1 MIKESCFMKTQK
13 MKAKKGGFLTGILI
27 VSLLLSMNVKGQSA
41 KRHYKAGEDFIESKK
56 FEFAIDEFTKA
67 IEIDPDYTKAYIE
80 RGKLYDK
87 AGNKD
92 AAIED
97 FSKAVV
103 FEPKNKE
110 LFYFLGKCYNEAGKY
125 NLALGALNR
134 ASKLAKR
141 ELLPYQEKIKTLL
154 ALERFERAREV
165 ADTALVIKDNSL
177 NNYYMG
183 VISVKLEEFDKAEKF
198 FNKSISKSRYF
209 VAARLDLA
217 DLCRNREQLDKAMI
231 HCNYVLNLD
240 KRNIRA
246 YHIRSDLYVKEL
258 EYPNGINDI
267 SRIIILD
274 TDNPKWYALRGSY
287 YQQFNQHLNAVN
299 DYSVA
304 ISLDKENP
312 DYYFSRARSYEHSMN
327 FASAAK
333 DYETITQLSE
343 YNVDAKKLLDA
354 TKARLFEINRE
365 NDKPEIIIVDPE
377 PKSGTILELPGDKET
392 VLLKGKVWDESDLEY
407 LKIND
412 KDVRFDKKDNHYEF
426 ITDVD
431 IRGFD
436 ELVIT
441 ALDVYDNKQT
451 GIFPIKRTEVN
462 PPQVKIIAPYAS
474 DNNLI
479 YLESNDPT
487 LYIEGQITDES
498 HIRSIFIEGVTA
510 SYRMDVENPKFSA
523 NIDIMNKNRFTVV
536 AEDMFG
542 NRTEKEFTLNREAAM
557 LAQDNPM
564 GKTWVVF
571 IENSKYEVFASLEGP
586 VKDISLMKA
595 SFAKYQIHNI
605 ITKQNMTKEELEK
618 FFSIELRD
626 LLRSNRVNSLLVW
639 YAGHGKFVNETGYW
653 IPVDAQRDDE
663 FTYYNINTLKAAMQS
678 YSSSLTHTL
687 VVTDACESGPT
698 FYQAMRSTP
707 KARSCDDWTA
717 TRFKSSQVFSSA
729 GYELAVDNSQ
739 FTRTFANSLANNPN
753 ACIPIEKIVSQV
765 TIAVIKNNQQR
776 PKFGKIAG
784 LEDENGTFFFIL
796 K

>member
-1 MIKESCFMKTQK
+1 MKT
-13 MKAKKGGFLTGILI
+13 KKGSFLICILI

-41 KRHYKAGEDFIESKK
+41 KKHYKAGVVYIESKK

-67 IEIDPDYTKAYIE
+67 VELDPDFAKAYIE

-87 AGNKD
+87 AGNKE

-97 FSKAVV
+97 FSKAVI

-110 LFYFLGKCYNEAGKY
+110 LFYYLGKCYNEAGKY
-125 NLALGALNR
+125 NKALVALNR
-134 ASKLAKR
+134 ATNFAKR
-141 ELLPYQEKIKTLL
+141 ELPPRQEKIKTLL
-154 ALERFERAREV
+154 ALEKFERAREV
-165 ADTALVIKDNSL
+165 ADSALVIKDNSL

-183 VISVKLEEFDKAEKF
+183 VISVKLEELDKAEKF
-198 FNKSISKSRYF
+198 FNKSISQSRYF
-209 VAARLDLA
+209 VLAHLDLA
-217 DLCRNREQLDKAMI
+217 DLYRNREQLDKALT

-240 KRNIRA
+240 KKNIRA
-246 YHIRSDLYVKEL
+246 YHIRSDLYVKQL

-287 YQQFNQHLNAVN
+287 YQQFNQHLNAIN

-304 ISLDKENP
+304 ISLDEKNP
-312 DYYFSRARSYEHSMN
+312 DYYFARAKSYEHAMN

-365 NDKPEIIIVDPE
+365 NNKPEIIIVDPE

-392 VLLKGKVWDESDLEY
+392 FLLKGKVWDESDLDY

-412 KDVRFDKKDNHYEF
+412 KEVRFEKKENHYEF
-426 ITDVD
+426 VTDVD

-451 GIFPIKRTEVN
+451 GIFPIKRTEVD
-462 PPQVKIIAPYAS
+462 PPRVKIITPFAS

-479 YLESNDPT
+479 YLESNEPT

-510 SYRMDVENPKFSA
+510 SYRMNVENPKFSA
-523 NIDIMNKNRFTVV
+523 NIDIMNKNKFTVL

-542 NRTEKEFTLNREAAM
+542 NRVEKVFTLNREGS
-557 LAQDNPM
+557 LLSENNPM
-564 GKTWVVF
+564 GKTWVIF

-586 VKDISLMKA
+586 VKDISLMKS

-605 ITKQNMTKEELEK
+605 ITKQNMTKEKMEK

-626 LLRSNRVNSLLVW
+626 LLRSNHVNSLLVW

-653 IPVDAQRDDE
+653 IPVDAKRDDE

-717 TRFKSSQVFSSA
+717 TKSKSSQVFSSA

-753 ACIPIEKIVSQV
+753 ACIPIENIVSQV

>member
-1 MIKESCFMKTQK
+1 MKTQK
-13 MKAKKGGFLTGILI
+13 SKTRKSSFLIGILI
-27 VSLLLSMNVKGQSA
+27 VSLLLSMNVQGQSA
-41 KRHYKAGEDFIESKK
+41 KKHFKAGEDYVESKN
-56 FEFAIDEFTKA
+56 FEFAINEFAKA
-67 IEIDPDYTKAYIE
+67 VALDPDFTKAYIE

-103 FEPKNKE
+103 FEPKNKDI
-110 LFYFLGKCYNEAGKY
+110 FYYLGKCYNETGKY
-125 NLALGALNR
+125 NQALGALNK
-134 ASKLAKR
+134 ATSLAKR
-141 ELLPYQEKIKTLL
+141 ELPPYQEKILTLL
-154 ALERFERAREV
+154 ALEKFERAREV
-165 ADTALVIKDNSL
+165 VDTALVIKDNFL
-177 NNYYMG
+177 NNYYKG
-183 VISVKLEEFDKAEKF
+183 VISVKLEEFVNAEKF
-198 FNKSISKSRYF
+198 FNKSITKSKYF

-217 DLCRNREQLDKAMI
+217 DLYRNQGKLDNAMI
-231 HCNYVLNLD
+231 QCNYVLNLD
-240 KRNIRA
+240 KKNIKA
-246 YHIRSDLYVKEL
+246 YHIRSDVMVKQL

-287 YQQFNQHLNAVN
+287 YQQFNQHLNAIN

-304 ISLDKENP
+304 ISFDKENP
-312 DYYFSRARSYEHSMN
+312 DYYFARAKSYEHAMN
-327 FASAAK
+327 YTSAGK

-365 NDKPEIIIVDPE
+365 NDKPEIIVVDPE
-377 PKSGTILELPGDKET
+377 PTSGTILELPGDKET
-392 VLLKGKVWDESDLEY
+392 FLIKGKVWDNSDLNY

-412 KDVRFDKKDNHYEF
+412 KDVHFDKKENHYEF

-441 ALDVYDNKQT
+441 VLDVYDNKQT
-451 GIFPIKRTEVN
+451 GIFPIKRTEVE
-462 PPQVKIIAPYAS
+462 PPLVKIIAPYAS

-479 YLESNDPT
+479 YLESNDPI
-487 LYIEGQITDES
+487 LYIEGQITDKS
-498 HIRSIFIEGVTA
+498 FIRSIFIEGVTA

-523 NIDIMNKNRFTVV
+523 NIDILNKNKFTVV

-542 NRTEKEFTLNREAAM
+542 NRTEKEFTLNRKGAIFS
-557 LAQDNPM
+557 QNNPM

-586 VKDISLMKA
+586 VKDVSLMKA

-605 ITKQNMTKEELEK
+605 ITKQNMTKAELEK

-626 LLRSNRVNSLLVW
+626 LLRSNHVNSLLVW

-653 IPVDAQRDDE
+653 IPADAQRDDE
-663 FTYYNINTLKAAMQS
+663 FTYYNINTLKTAMQS

-687 VVTDACESGPT
+687 VVSDACESGPT

-707 KARSCDDWTA
+707 KERSCDDWTA
-717 TRFKSSQVFSSA
+717 TKSKSSQVFSSA

-739 FTRTFANSLANNPN
+739 FTSTFANSLANNPN
-753 ACIPIEKIVSQV
+753 SCIPIDNIVSHV
-765 TIAVIKNNQQR
+765 TIAVVKNNQQR

-784 LEDENGTFFFIL
+784 LEDENGTFFFML
-796 K
+796 KEQ

>member
-41 KRHYKAGEDFIESKK
+41 KRHYKAGEDFTESKK

-80 RGKLYDK
+80 RGKLYDN

-125 NLALGALNR
+125 NQALGALNR

-217 DLCRNREQLDKAMI
+217 DLCRNREQLDKAMT

-365 NDKPEIIIVDPE
+365 NDKPEIIIV
-377 PKSGTILELPGDKET
+377 
-392 VLLKGKVWDESDLEY
+392 
-407 LKIND
+407 
-412 KDVRFDKKDNHYEF
+412 
-426 ITDVD
+426 
-431 IRGFD
+431 
-436 ELVIT
+436 
-441 ALDVYDNKQT
+441 
-451 GIFPIKRTEVN
+451 
-462 PPQVKIIAPYAS
+462 
-474 DNNLI
+474 
-479 YLESNDPT
+479 
-487 LYIEGQITDES
+487 
-498 HIRSIFIEGVTA
+498 
-510 SYRMDVENPKFSA
+510 
-523 NIDIMNKNRFTVV
+523 
-536 AEDMFG
+536 
-542 NRTEKEFTLNREAAM
+542 
-557 LAQDNPM
+557 
-564 GKTWVVF
+564 
-571 IENSKYEVFASLEGP
+571 
-586 VKDISLMKA
+586 
-595 SFAKYQIHNI
+595 
-605 ITKQNMTKEELEK
+605 
-618 FFSIELRD
+618 
-626 LLRSNRVNSLLVW
+626 
-639 YAGHGKFVNETGYW
+639 
-653 IPVDAQRDDE
+653 
-663 FTYYNINTLKAAMQS
+663 
-678 YSSSLTHTL
+678 
-687 VVTDACESGPT
+687 
-698 FYQAMRSTP
+698 
-707 KARSCDDWTA
+707 
-717 TRFKSSQVFSSA
+717 
-729 GYELAVDNSQ
+729 
-739 FTRTFANSLANNPN
+739 
-753 ACIPIEKIVSQV
+753 
-765 TIAVIKNNQQR
+765 
-776 PKFGKIAG
+776 
-784 LEDENGTFFFIL
+784 
-796 K
+796 

>member
-1 MIKESCFMKTQK
+1 MKTQK
-13 MKAKKGGFLTGILI
+13 MKAKKSSFLTGILI

-41 KRHYKAGEDFIESKK
+41 KRHYKAGENYVESKK

-67 IEIDPDYTKAYIE
+67 VELDPDYTKAYVA

-110 LFYFLGKCYNEAGKY
+110 LFYFLGRCYNEAGKY
-125 NLALGALNR
+125 NQALRALNR
-134 ASKLAKR
+134 ATKLSKR
-141 ELLPYQEKIKTLL
+141 ELAPYQEKIKTLL
-154 ALERFERAREV
+154 ALERFEKARKV
-165 ADTALVIKDNSL
+165 ADTALVIKDNSI

-209 VAARLDLA
+209 VLAHLDLA
-217 DLCRNREQLDKAMI
+217 DLCRNREQLDKAMT

-240 KRNIRA
+240 KKNIRA

-258 EYPNGINDI
+258 EYPNAINDI

-312 DYYFSRARSYEHSMN
+312 DYYFARAKSYEHSMN
-327 FASAAK
+327 FTSAAK

-377 PKSGTILELPGDKET
+377 PKSGTILELAGDKET
-392 VLLKGKVWDESDLEY
+392 VLLKGKVWDESDLDY

-412 KDVRFDKKDNHYEF
+412 KDVRFEKKDNHYEF

-462 PPQVKIIAPYAS
+462 PPRVKIIAPYAS

-523 NIDIMNKNRFTVV
+523 NIDIMNKNKFTVIV
-536 AEDMFG
+536 EDMFG
-542 NRTEKEFTLNREAAM
+542 NRVEKEFTLNREAA
-557 LAQDNPM
+557 LLSEDNPM

-626 LLRSNRVNSLLVW
+626 LLRSNRVNSLLIW

-663 FTYYNINTLKAAMQS
+663 FTYYNINALKAAMQS

-698 FYQAMRSTP
+698 FYQAMRSIP
-707 KARSCDDWTA
+707 SDRSCDNWKD
-717 TRFKSSQVFSSA
+717 TRSKSSQVFSSA

-753 ACIPIEKIVSQV
+753 ACIPIENIVSQV

-776 PKFGKIAG
+776 PQFGKIAG

>member
-1 MIKESCFMKTQK
+1 MIKESCLMKTQK
-13 MKAKKGGFLTGILI
+13 MKAKKGSFLTGILI

-41 KRHYKAGEDFIESKK
+41 KRHYKAGVDFIESKK

-67 IEIDPDYTKAYIE
+67 IEVDPDYTKAYVK

-110 LFYFLGKCYNEAGKY
+110 LFYFLGRCYNEAGKY

-134 ASKLAKR
+134 ATKLSKR
-141 ELLPYQEKIKTLL
+141 ELAPYQEKIKTLL

-209 VAARLDLA
+209 VLAHLDLA
-217 DLCRNREQLDKAMI
+217 DLCRNREQLDKAMT
-231 HCNYVLNLD
+231 HCNHVLNLD
-240 KRNIRA
+240 KKNIRA

-258 EYPNGINDI
+258 EYPNAINDI

-304 ISLDKENP
+304 ISLDEENP
-312 DYYFSRARSYEHSMN
+312 DYYFARAKSYEHSMN
-327 FASAAK
+327 FTSAAK

-392 VLLKGKVWDESDLEY
+392 VLLKGKVWDESDLDY

-412 KDVRFDKKDNHYEF
+412 KDVRFEKKDNHYEF

-441 ALDVYDNKQT
+441 ALDIYDNKQT

-462 PPQVKIIAPYAS
+462 PPRVKIIAPYAS

-523 NIDIMNKNRFTVV
+523 NIDIMNKNKFTVV

-542 NRTEKEFTLNREAAM
+542 NRVEKEFTLNREAA
-557 LAQDNPM
+557 LLSEDNPM

-698 FYQAMRSTP
+698 FYQAMRSIP
-707 KARSCDDWTA
+707 SDRSCDNWKD
-717 TRFKSSQVFSSA
+717 TRSKSSQVFSSA
-729 GYELAVDNSQ
+729 GYELAIDNSQ

-753 ACIPIEKIVSQV
+753 ACIPIENIVSQV

>member
-1 MIKESCFMKTQK
+1 
-13 MKAKKGGFLTGILI
+13 
-27 VSLLLSMNVKGQSA
+27 
-41 KRHYKAGEDFIESKK
+41 
-56 FEFAIDEFTKA
+56 
-67 IEIDPDYTKAYIE
+67 
-80 RGKLYDK
+80 
-87 AGNKD
+87 
-92 AAIED
+92 
-97 FSKAVV
+97 
-103 FEPKNKE
+103 
-110 LFYFLGKCYNEAGKY
+110 
-125 NLALGALNR
+125 
-134 ASKLAKR
+134 
-141 ELLPYQEKIKTLL
+141 
-154 ALERFERAREV
+154 
-165 ADTALVIKDNSL
+165 
-177 NNYYMG
+177 
-183 VISVKLEEFDKAEKF
+183 
-198 FNKSISKSRYF
+198 
-209 VAARLDLA
+209 
-217 DLCRNREQLDKAMI
+217 
-231 HCNYVLNLD
+231 
-240 KRNIRA
+240 
-246 YHIRSDLYVKEL
+246 
-258 EYPNGINDI
+258 
-267 SRIIILD
+267 
-274 TDNPKWYALRGSY
+274 
-287 YQQFNQHLNAVN
+287 QFNQHLNAIN

-304 ISLDKENP
+304 ISHDKENP
-312 DYYFSRARSYEHSMN
+312 DYYFARAKSYEHAMN
-327 FASAAK
+327 YASAAK

-343 YNVDAKKLLDA
+343 YDVDAKKLLDA
-354 TKARLFEINRE
+354 TTARLFEINRE

-377 PKSGTILELPGDKET
+377 PKSGTILELSGDKET
-392 VLLKGKVWDESDLEY
+392 VLIKGKVWDNSDLSY

-412 KDVRFDKKDNHYEF
+412 KEVRFEKKENHYEF

-431 IRGFD
+431 IRDFD

-462 PPQVKIIAPYAS
+462 PPLVKIIAPYAS

-479 YLESNDPT
+479 YLENNDAN

-498 HIRSIFIEGVTA
+498 FIRSIFIEGVTA

-542 NRTEKEFTLNREAAM
+542 NKVEKEFTLNREGA
-557 LAQDNPM
+557 LISQDNPM

-586 VKDISLMKA
+586 IKDISLMKA

-605 ITKQNMTKEELEK
+605 ITKQDMTKAEMEK

-626 LLRSNRVNSLLVW
+626 LLRSNHVNSLLVW
-639 YAGHGKFVNETGYW
+639 YAGHGKFVNESGYW

-707 KARSCDDWTA
+707 KIRSCDDWTA
-717 TRFKSSQVFSSA
+717 TRSKSSQVFSSA

-753 ACIPIEKIVSQV
+753 ACMPIENIVSQV
-765 TIAVIKNNQQR
+765 TMAVVRNNQQR

-784 LEDENGTFFFIL
+784 LEDENGTFFFML
-796 K
+796 KEQ

>member
-1 MIKESCFMKTQK
+1 MKTI
-13 MKAKKGGFLTGILI
+13 KGGFLTGILI

-41 KRHYKAGEDFIESKK
+41 KKHYKAGEDFAETKN
-56 FEFAIDEFTKA
+56 FEFAIAEFTKA
-67 IEIDPDYTKAYIE
+67 VELDPDYTEAFVE
-80 RGKLYDK
+80 RGKLYDIT
-87 AGNKD
+87 GNKD

-103 FEPKNKE
+103 FEPKDEE
-110 LFYFLGKCYNEAGKY
+110 LFYFLGKCYNEVGKY
-125 NLALGALNR
+125 DQALGALNR
-134 ASKLAKR
+134 ATNLAKR
-141 ELLPYQEKIKTLL
+141 GLIPYQEKVKTLL

-165 ADTALVIKDNSL
+165 VDTALVIKDTPL

-183 VISVKLEEFDKAEKF
+183 VVSVKLEEFDKAEKF

-209 VAARLDLA
+209 VPARLDLA
-217 DLCRNREQLDKAMI
+217 DLCRNLDQLDKAMTQ
-231 HCNYVLNLD
+231 CNYVLTLD
-240 KRNIRA
+240 KKNIRA
-246 YHIRSDLYVKEL
+246 YHIRSDLYVKQL

-274 TDNPKWYALRGSY
+274 PDNPKWYALRGSY
-287 YQQFNQHLNAVN
+287 YQQFNQHLNSIN
-299 DYSVA
+299 DYSIA

-312 DYYFSRARSYEHSMN
+312 DYYFARAKSYEHAMN
-327 FASAAK
+327 FSSAGK

-354 TKARLFEINRE
+354 TMARLFEINRE

-377 PKSGTILELPGDKET
+377 PKSGTILELSGDKET
-392 VLLKGKVWDESDLEY
+392 VLLKGKVWDESDLNY

-412 KDVRFDKKDNHYEF
+412 KDVRFDKKENHYEF

-431 IRGFD
+431 IRGFN

-451 GIFPIKRTEVN
+451 GIFPIKRTEVD
-462 PPQVKIIAPYAS
+462 PPQVQIIAPYAS

-479 YLESNDPT
+479 YLESNDPS
-487 LYIEGQITDES
+487 LYIEGKITDES

-523 NIDIMNKNRFTVV
+523 NIDIMNKNKFTVV

-542 NRTEKEFTLNREAAM
+542 NRTEKEFTLNREGA
-557 LAQDNPM
+557 LISQNNPM

-605 ITKQNMTKEELEK
+605 ITKQDMTKEDLEK

-678 YSSSLTHTL
+678 YSSTLTHTL

-707 KARSCDDWTA
+707 TAKSCDDWTA
-717 TRFKSSQVFSSA
+717 SRSKSSQVFSSA

-739 FTRTFANSLANNPN
+739 FTRTFANSLANNPD
-753 ACIPIEKIVSQV
+753 ACMPIEIIVSQV
-765 TIAVIKNNQQR
+765 TLAVVKNNQQR

>member
-542 NRTEKEFTLNREAAM
+542 NRTEKEFTLNREGA
-557 LAQDNPM
+557 LLSENNPM

-707 KARSCDDWTA
+707 KERSCDDWTA
-717 TRFKSSQVFSSA
+717 TRSKSSQVFSSA